1 MTTKTWHPPIPTGR
15 LYSGPAIKLGP
26 GLALLVWCYD
36 HVERNATIEIKL
48 EKAAADIGKPYGTIK
63 DWWKLLREG
72 PFFCEQIDRGR
83 RGWVVRMS
91 DDWLDWHVMKNNYP
105 DEGGNVNHNGALNEP
120 SPDDE
125 GRDVSFEDVQ
135 GPVKAPSRPRQGR
148 DVSFEHSRNKV
159 LHEDQNPERVSVENT
174 RESTAHET
182 RTPAPK
188 SEHPAV
194 ALYVSITG
202 VTPPKFAAEMI
213 AKQVTNLARWE
224 ESIKDWLA
232 SGFKP
237 GNVKGMLDWYHG
249 KGKHQ
254 QNGQSPQARP
264 PPPLNPVKPVENPL
278 PREQLAEMARN
289 SRKHHDTS

>member
-1 MTTKTWHPPIPTGR
+1 MPWHPPIPTGR

-26 GLALLVWCYD
+26 GLALLMWCYD

-72 PFFCEQIDRGR
+72 PFFCEQIDRGK

-105 DEGGNVNHNGALNEP
+105 DEGGNVNHNGALNET

-125 GRDVSFEDVQ
+125 SRNVSFEDVQ
-135 GPVKAPSRPRQGR
+135 GPVKDPSRTRQGR
-148 DVSFEHSRNKV
+148 NVSFEHSRNKV
-159 LHEDQNPERVSVENT
+159 LHEDQNPERE
-174 RESTAHET
+174 RGT

-188 SEHPAV
+188 SEHPGI
-194 ALYVSITG
+194 ALYTSITG
-202 VTPPKFAAEMI
+202 LIPEKFSAERI
-213 AKQVTNLARWE
+213 VNEITDLARWE
-224 ESIKDWLA
+224 RAIKDWLS

-237 GNVKGMLDWYHG
+237 INVKGMLDWYHG

-254 QNGQSPQARP
+254 QNGHAAIRAPVDLPLVQSEPKRK
-264 PPPLNPVKPVENPL
+264 PLS
-278 PREQLAEMARN
+278 LAERQRILN
-289 SRKHHDTS
+289 EVKVNDTS